1 MAATAGG
8 AWAAGL
14 ASEAVLSPSSHAETL
29 SATVDE
35 ATPTG
40 VFHRRL
46 VHELSLQFPNY
57 EARLAE
63 KGYKFFY
70 PQNFYIH
77 DGRMYILYGAWS
89 LSDVPAGSWVSIHDW
104 STGAYERGFHLGI
117 ATFGEGLV
125 VKDEPSGLML
135 YAMHSAGKIG
145 RWDLTT
151 FPSDGATQAAA
162 ASYTVGLQSQF
173 AWNEQSELWTIQ
185 LRDRGASRHRF
196 ARMKADSSF
205 TFDADVHFDP
215 THFPAVSPAVLGPLN
230 VKVQAIC
237 SFGSGYAVGYGGAHE
252 LVDPVTP
259 DKYPGIRIFSG
270 TGELLAD
277 GIMHPDLF
285 ADILSDA
292 GATLTVIENEGI
304 ASYESGLYAL
314 WTTQV
319 PWEQQ
324 PGDYGIVIT
333 EELHGD
339 IDCRPAAA
347 PGRLGTLARFQGAV
361 EYSGSGVRNPMSGAT
376 ITSLQDVI
384 DFMSAACLT
393 EWGLYTTGSSIT
405 DMNGV
410 AIASGQF
417 VEVRTGNFL
426 SWDVTV
432 RSSSRVK
439 HYWIITDPNYTGPA
453 QQDATRYHLNES
465 QWVGGGSQS
474 PQGTVVASPGCMW
487 LRSNGELWIK
497 TSGTGDT
504 GWVLK

>member
-14 ASEAVLSPSSHAETL
+14 ASEAVLSPAHAEAL
-29 SATVDE
+29 SSSVDE
-35 ATPTG
+35 TTPTG

-46 VHELSLQFPNY
+46 VHELSLQFPGY
-57 EARLAE
+57 EARLVE

-117 ATFGEGLV
+117 TTFGEGLV
-125 VKDEPSGLML
+125 VKEESSGLML

-151 FPSDGATQAAA
+151 FPSDGSTQAAA
-162 ASYTVGLQSQF
+162 ATYSVGLQSQF

-215 THFPAVSPAVLGPLN
+215 THFPAVSPAALGPLN

-270 TGELLAD
+270 CGPRRCPGSSSPATTASSSPRSSRATSTAD
-277 GIMHPDLF
+277 QLPRQAGWALSPGSRAPWSTAVRVF
-285 ADILSDA
+285 A
-292 GATLTVIENEGI
+292 TR
-304 ASYESGLYAL
+304 
-314 WTTQV
+314 
-319 PWEQQ
+319 
-324 PGDYGIVIT
+324 
-333 EELHGD
+333 
-339 IDCRPAAA
+339 C
-347 PGRLGTLARFQGAV
+347 PGRPSPRF
-361 EYSGSGVRNPMSGAT
+361 
-376 ITSLQDVI
+376 
-384 DFMSAACLT
+384 
-393 EWGLYTTGSSIT
+393 
-405 DMNGV
+405 
-410 AIASGQF
+410 
-417 VEVRTGNFL
+417 RT
-426 SWDVTV
+426 
-432 RSSSRVK
+432 
-439 HYWIITDPNYTGPA
+439 
-453 QQDATRYHLNES
+453 
-465 QWVGGGSQS
+465 
-474 PQGTVVASPGCMW
+474 
-487 LRSNGELWIK
+487 
-497 TSGTGDT
+497 
-504 GWVLK
+504 